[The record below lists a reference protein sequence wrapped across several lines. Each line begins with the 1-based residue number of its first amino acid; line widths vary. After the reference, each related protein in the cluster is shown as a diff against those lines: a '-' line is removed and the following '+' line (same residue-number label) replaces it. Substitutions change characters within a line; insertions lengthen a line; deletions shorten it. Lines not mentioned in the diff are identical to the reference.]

1 MRASMR
7 VLKQHD
13 EIPTRPDPYNTR
25 KTRQTGSWHWSPR
38 SRSGIIVSPST
49 VLFSFQSWRQ
59 TWFHFHHGL
68 SSYRS
73 SLADLLF
80 VNTRW
85 YCDPGAPPLD
95 LMAPGAQCHSSDAE
109 TIHCL
114 RSSLEM
120 MDLSHSKQQQGMAG
134 SMRQGQHH
142 SPRYDSVMSLEFLL
156 CHTCRSALV
165 LEVPIFVPPSL
176 RTPYCL
182 SIVGKMCV
190 NYDSY
195 LFRG

>member
-1 MRASMR
+1 MTKSRPG
-7 VLKQHD
+7 
-13 EIPTRPDPYNTR
+13 PTRIIPGKQDR
-25 KTRQTGSWHWSPR
+25 RGADDTGARPR
-38 SRSGIIVSPST
+38 SRSGIQCQPLDCFVFLSVLAPNMVSLSPWSFIVP
-49 VLFSFQSWRQ
+49 VVVVGR
-59 TWFHFHHGL
+59 
-68 SSYRS
+68 
-73 SLADLLF
+73 LALF

-120 MDLSHSKQQQGMAG
+120 MGLSHSKQQQGMAG

>member
-1 MRASMR
+1 MTQRVTQRYPVRTCGRACGYLSSMTKSR
-7 VLKQHD
+7 PG
-13 EIPTRPDPYNTR
+13 PTRIIPGKQDR
-25 KTRQTGSWHWSPR
+25 RGADDTGARAVAAASS
-38 SRSGIIVSPST
+38 VSPST

-68 SSYRS
+68 SPYRS

-85 YCDPGAPPLD
+85 YCDPGAPPLV
-95 LMAPGAQCHSSDAE
+95 LTAPGAQCHSSDAE

-120 MDLSHSKQQQGMAG
+120 MGLSHSKQQQGMAG

-156 CHTCRSALV
+156 
-165 LEVPIFVPPSL
+165 
-176 RTPYCL
+176 
-182 SIVGKMCV
+182 
-190 NYDSY
+190 
-195 LFRG
+195 